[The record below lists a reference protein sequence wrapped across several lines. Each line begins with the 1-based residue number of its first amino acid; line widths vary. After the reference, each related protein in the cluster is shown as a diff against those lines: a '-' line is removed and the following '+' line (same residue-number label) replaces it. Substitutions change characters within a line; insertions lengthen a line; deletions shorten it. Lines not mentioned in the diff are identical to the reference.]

1 METHG
6 DREGPAS
13 MAKSR
18 RKTYKKRIVEVNL
31 GELQGIV
38 DASAERALTAEE
50 HKKLA
55 HSHQLLVDLILPE
68 LQSETSE
75 ALNGAKPGAKD
86 GEKKEEPKERKPP
99 AKNGG
104 RRPRSDFK
112 AAETVKLPHTQL
124 KVGQL
129 CPCGC
134 GGRLYKWDRVGHF
147 RYFEGQAPIKVTL
160 YERELLKSNMCDNT
174 YEAPLPEGVGP
185 GHYDPTAVSTIAMN
199 KYGVGVP
206 FYRQEKQLEI
216 MGTPVSSSTQYKVV
230 SDGLA
235 KVTPAYEYLLWLAAQ
250 GKLAHYDDTSM
261 KILDFIRPKDDK
273 RTGIFTTGLVSVH
286 DDWEIALLFTGREHA
301 GENRA
306 KLLKN
311 REPDLGAMIL
321 MSDALACNSV
331 GLTDDDL
338 MANCMAH
345 GRRNFV
351 KIIDFFPE
359 ECQRVIAAIGEVYYF
374 DGQSQ
379 ELGHTDEQ
387 RLAFHQER
395 SGPVM
400 ESLKTWLDEQVK
412 QKKTEPNSRLGKAI
426 AYMRTHWPALTLFLR
441 VPGAP
446 LDNNLSERVLKNV
459 VLHRKNSLFYRTAA
473 GAKTGDIYMSLIQT
487 CQRNGANPWD
497 YLTELQRNHEAV
509 KQAPEEWLP
518 WNYKAAME
526 AKSAQPSASANP
538 PPVADP
544 AVSPPVPA

>member
-1 METHG
+1 
-6 DREGPAS
+6 

-18 RKTYKKRIVEVNL
+18 RKSYKKRMVEVNL

-38 DASAERALTAEE
+38 DAAGERALTAEE

-55 HSHQLLVDLILPE
+55 DSHQLLVDLILPE

-75 ALNGAKPGAKD
+75 ALKGGKAGAKD
-86 GEKKEEPKERKPP
+86 KKDEEPKERKPP
-99 AKNGG
+99 SKNGG

-112 AAETVKLPHTQL
+112 AAETVKLPHTEMH
-124 KVGQL
+124 VGQL

-134 GGRLYKWDRVGHF
+134 GGRLYLWKDRCSHF
-147 RYFEGQAPIKVTL
+147 RHFVGQAPIKVTL
-160 YERELLKSNMCDNT
+160 YERDILKCNNCDST
-174 YEAPLPEGVGP
+174 YDAPLPEGVGP
-185 GHYDPTAVSTIAMN
+185 EQYDATAVSTIAMN
-199 KYGVGVP
+199 KYGVGLP

-216 MGTPVSSSTQYKVV
+216 MGTPISSSTQYKVV
-230 SDGLA
+230 SEALA
-235 KVTPAYEYLLWLAAQ
+235 KLNPVYEHLLWLAAQ

-261 KILDFIRPKDDK
+261 KILDFIRPKGDK
-273 RTGIFTTGLVSVH
+273 RTGLFTTGLVSIH
-286 DDWEIALLFTGREHA
+286 DAWEIALLFTGREHA

-306 KLLKN
+306 KLLEQ
-311 REPDLGAMIL
+311 REPDLDAMIF
-321 MSDALACNSV
+321 MSDALACNFV

-338 MANCMAH
+338 IANCMAH

-351 KIIDFFPE
+351 KIIDIFPE
-359 ECQRVIAAIGEVYYF
+359 ECHRVIAAIGEVYYF
-374 DGQSQ
+374 DGQSE

-387 RLAFHQER
+387 RLTFHQER

-412 QKKTEPNSRLGKAI
+412 KKKQEPNSRLGKAI

-441 VPGAP
+441 VPGVP

-497 YLTELQRNHEAV
+497 YLTELQRNH
-509 KQAPEEWLP
+509 QAAKLAPAEWLP
-518 WNYKAAME
+518 WNYRKTLE
-526 AKSAQPSASANP
+526 AQDSPPPADANP
-538 PPVADP
+538 PPQ
-544 AVSPPVPA
+544 AVSEIAPAPA